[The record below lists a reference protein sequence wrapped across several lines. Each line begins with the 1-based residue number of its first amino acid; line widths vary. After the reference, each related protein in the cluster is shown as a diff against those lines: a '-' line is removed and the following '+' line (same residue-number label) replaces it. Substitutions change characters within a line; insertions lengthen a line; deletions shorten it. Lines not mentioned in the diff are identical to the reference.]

1 MAERIFSCPVPNN
14 INPLSPVGFQFSI
27 QKLPSLS
34 FFCQEVN
41 LPGLTLGEPEFVNPF
56 ARVPIP
62 GETITY
68 DQLIVQFLV
77 DEDMK
82 NYKSIYDWI
91 IALGFP
97 EEYDQYT
104 SFIDSEDRGIIHE
117 LAKNYS
123 DGTLTIL
130 NNNNRP
136 AKTLQFIDMF
146 PTNLDTLQ
154 FTSTQQDVQYLIGR
168 ATFRF
173 SYYKFI

>member
-1 MAERIFSCPVPNN
+1 MADRIFSCPTPSN
-14 INPLSPVGFQFSI
+14 INPLSPVGFEFSI
-27 QKLPSLS
+27 QKLPELS

-41 LPGLTLGEPEFVNPF
+41 LPGITLGEPEFANPF
-56 ARVPIP
+56 AKVPIP

-77 DEDMK
+77 DENMA
-82 NYKSIYDWI
+82 NYKAIYNWI

-97 EEYDQYT
+97 ESYTQYT
-104 SFIDSEDRGIIHE
+104 SLLSEEERGSLNE
-117 LAKNYS
+117 LASNYS
-123 DGTLTIL
+123 DAALTIL

-136 AKTLQFIDMF
+136 SQSVQFVDLF
-146 PTNLDTLQ
+146 PTNIDTLQ
-154 FTSTQQDVQYLIGR
+154 FSSTQQDIQYLIGR